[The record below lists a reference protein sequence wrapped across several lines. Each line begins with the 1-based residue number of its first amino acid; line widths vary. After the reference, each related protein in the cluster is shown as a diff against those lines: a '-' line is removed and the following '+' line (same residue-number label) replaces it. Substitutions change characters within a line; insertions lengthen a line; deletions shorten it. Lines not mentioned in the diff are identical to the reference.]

1 MGQTIQ
7 NSYCRLLARIALWS
21 LVSLPCYWIPVF
33 ADYYYAGP
41 DSRLGAVTCFG
52 LPFLGLAAVMSVLS
66 LIEVHRVLRPRPKR
80 YRCALSMI
88 ALALSAPT
96 VVATGIVVFAFIIIL
111 AYGVYTGLRGAVI
124 P

>member
-7 NSYCRLLARIALWS
+7 NSYCSLLARIALWS
-21 LVSLPCYWIPVF
+21 LVSLPCYWIPVL

-41 DSRLGAVTCFG
+41 DSRLGTVVCFS
-52 LPFLGLAAVMSVLS
+52 LPFLGLAAVMSLLS
-66 LIEVHRVLRPRPKR
+66 LVEVHKVLRPRPKG

-96 VVATGIVVFAFIIIL
+96 MVATGIVAFAFIVVTV
-111 AYGVYTGLRGAVI
+111 YGVYMGLRGLVM